1 MIIHVVQKDE
11 NINSI
16 AEMYGKDT
24 ERLIQE
30 NGIINPNDL
39 ALGQTIVIVEAK
51 ELYQVEEGDSLASIA
66 EKNGLSV
73 LQLLRNNPYII
84 NREYIY
90 PGESLVLQ
98 FQDEKV
104 MKIATN
110 GYVFPHV
117 ELNILEKNLLF
128 LTYLSIFSYYATAD
142 GNMEDIDDINIIK
155 LAKMYGVAPVMIIS
169 FTEEAEDTGSGTVHS
184 ILTEEVVKK
193 RFIDNMQTIIQ
204 QKGYEAINLSFMY
217 IRTEDITYFENF
229 VVEIS
234 ELFHR
239 ESVEVFVTFTPRTF
253 EIESE
258 TVTNKVEYTF
268 ISKSVDGIY
277 ILSYDW
283 ASETSMMAVTTPFY
297 FVRSVMELFTSRIP
311 PEKIMMGATTIGYL
325 WQLPYYEGISKT
337 NSINYN
343 NAILLASETNSTIYY
358 NEENVSSYFYYS
370 NPNLHLVYFRDAR
383 GFVAYN
389 QMMPDFGLHGIAL
402 WNVMY
407 DITQIFFI
415 LNTQYEIENLR
426 V

>member
-30 NGIINPNDL
+30 NGIINPDNL

-51 ELYQVEEGDSLASIA
+51 ELYKVEEGDTLASIA
-66 EKNGLSV
+66 ESKGISV
-73 LQLLRNNPYII
+73 LQLLRNNPYTI
-84 NREYIY
+84 NREFIY
-90 PGESLVLQ
+90 LGESLVIQ

-117 ELNILEKNLLF
+117 ELKTLEKNLLF
-128 LTYLSIFSYYATAD
+128 LTYLSIFSYFVTAD
-142 GNMEDIDDINIIK
+142 GNIKDIDDINIIR
-155 LAKMYGVAPVMIIS
+155 LAKLYGVAPVMIIS
-169 FTEEAEDTGSGTVHS
+169 FVEEEEDGRGEIVHI
-184 ILTEEVVKK
+184 ILSDELTKK
-193 RFIDNMQTIIQ
+193 RFIDNIQTIVQ
-204 QKGYEAINLSFMY
+204 QKEYEAINLSFTY
-217 IRTEDITYFENF
+217 IRTEDVTYFGNF
-229 VVEIS
+229 IVEVS
-234 ELFHR
+234 ERFHR
-239 ESVEVFVTFTPRTF
+239 EGVEVFVTFTPRTF
-253 EIESE
+253 EIKSESE
-258 TVTNKVEYTF
+258 VEYSL
-268 ISKSVDGIY
+268 INKSVDQIY

-283 ASETSMMAVTTPFY
+283 ASETSMMAVSTPFY
-297 FVRSVMELFTSRIP
+297 FVRSAMELFTNRIL
-311 PEKIMMGATTIGYL
+311 PEKIMMGATTIGYM
-325 WQLPYYEGISKT
+325 WDLPYFEGISKT

-343 NAILLASETNSTIYY
+343 NAILLASETNSMIYY
-358 NEENVSSYFYYS
+358 NEENVSSYFYFS
-370 NPNLHLVYFRDAR
+370 NPNLNLVYFRDAR
-383 GFVAYN
+383 GFEAYN

-415 LNTQYEIENLR
+415 LNTQYEIENLE

>member
-30 NGIINPNDL
+30 NGIINPDNL

-51 ELYQVEEGDSLASIA
+51 ELYKVEEGETLASIA
-66 EKNGLSV
+66 ESKGISV

-90 PGESLVLQ
+90 PGESLVIQ

-117 ELNILEKNLLF
+117 ELKILEKNLLF
-128 LTYLSIFSYYATAD
+128 LTYLSIFSYFATAD
-142 GNMEDIDDINIIK
+142 GAIEDIDDINIIK

-169 FTEEAEDTGSGTVHS
+169 FTEEAEDERNEIVHT
-184 ILTEEVVKK
+184 IVTDELVKK
-193 RFIDNMQTIIQ
+193 QFIDNMQTTVQ
-204 QKGYEAINLSFMY
+204 KKGYEAINLSFTY
-217 IRTEDITYFENF
+217 IRTEDFKYFENF
-229 VVEIS
+229 IVEVS
-234 ELFHR
+234 ERFHK
-239 ESVEVFVTFTPRTF
+239 EGVEVFVTFTPRTF
-253 EIESE
+253 EIEPE
-258 TVTNKVEYTF
+258 TLTKKVEY
-268 ISKSVDGIY
+268 SLLNKSVDQIY

-283 ASETSMMAVTTPFY
+283 ASETSMMAVSTPFY

-311 PEKIMMGATTIGYL
+311 SEMIMIGATTIGYM
-325 WQLPYYEGISKT
+325 WQLPYFEGISKT

-343 NAILLASETNSTIYY
+343 NAILLASETNSMIYY
-358 NEENVSSYFYYS
+358 NEENVSSYFYFS
-370 NPNLHLVYFRDAR
+370 NPNLNLVYFRDAR
-383 GFVAYN
+383 GFEAYN

-415 LNTQYEIENLR
+415 LNTQYEIENL
-426 V
+426 VV

>member
-30 NGIINPNDL
+30 NGIINPDNL

-51 ELYQVEEGDSLASIA
+51 ELYKVEEGDTLASIA
-66 EKNGLSV
+66 EKKGISV

-84 NREYIY
+84 NREFIY
-90 PGESLVLQ
+90 PGESLVIQ
-98 FQDEKV
+98 FQDEKI

-128 LTYLSIFSYYATAD
+128 LTYVSIFSYFATAD
-142 GNMEDIDDINIIK
+142 GSIEDIDDIDIIE
-155 LAKMYGVAPVMIIS
+155 LARMYGVAPVMIIS
-169 FTEEAEDTGSGTVHS
+169 FTEEAEDARSEIVHN
-184 ILTEEVVKK
+184 ILTDEFSKK
-193 RFIDNMQTIIQ
+193 RFIDNIYTIVQ
-204 QKGYEAINLSFMY
+204 QKGYEAINLSFTY
-217 IRTEDITYFENF
+217 IRTEDVTYFENF
-229 VVEIS
+229 IVEIS
-234 ELFHR
+234 ERFHR
-239 ESVEVFVTFTPRTF
+239 EGIEVFVTFTPRTF
-253 EIESE
+253 ELNSE
-258 TVTNKVEYTF
+258 TLSKEVEYSL
-268 ISKSVDGIY
+268 INKSVDEIY

-325 WQLPYYEGISKT
+325 WQLPYFEGISKT

-343 NAILLASETNSTIYY
+343 NAILLASETSSTIYY

-415 LNTQYEIENLR
+415 LNTQYEIENLAE
-426 V
+426 